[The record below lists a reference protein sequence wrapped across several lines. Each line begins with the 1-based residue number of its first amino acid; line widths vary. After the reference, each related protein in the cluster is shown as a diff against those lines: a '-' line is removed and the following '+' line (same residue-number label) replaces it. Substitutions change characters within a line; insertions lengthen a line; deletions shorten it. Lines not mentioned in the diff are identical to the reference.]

1 MEFLIGFIVG
11 AIVSGTVSAIVVG
24 ALMVAKRADRDY
36 ESELNE
42 PQSRRVDRQE
52 R

>member
-1 MEFLIGFIVG
+1 MEFLVGLIVG

-24 ALMVAKRADRDY
+24 TMMAAKRADRDY

-42 PQSRRVDRQE
+42 PQSRRVDRQG